1 MAKPIRNTP
10 ILFGEDAKMFLAQ
23 IEKRPSTEERK
34 RERARIAR
42 SLEELEA
49 LVKNLKILSSL
60 TSSFD
65 YKL

>member
-49 LVKNLKILSSL
+49 LVKNLKIQ
-60 TSSFD
+60 
-65 YKL
+65 